1 MPTTWTI
8 AANAGRARIFSDAG
22 NAASLQEVE
31 DLVNPAAQQ
40 RELDIVT
47 DKMSPRSA
55 QNSGHNIGGGQG
67 GGFQHA
73 APAGAQ
79 GNDYQPA
86 VTPTEHETQKFAK
99 DVSNYLQQAHQ
110 AGRFEQLV
118 VSASPEFLGV
128 LRSTIDPQLKSLIK
142 REVNKD
148 YTRSNGQ
155 ELRAQLDA
163 HQDKSA

>member
-1 MPTTWTI
+1 
-8 AANAGRARIFSDAG
+8 
-22 NAASLQEVE
+22 
-31 DLVNPAAQQ
+31 
-40 RELDIVT
+40 
-47 DKMSPRSA
+47 
-55 QNSGHNIGGGQG
+55 
-67 GGFQHA
+67 
-73 APAGAQ
+73 
-79 GNDYQPA
+79 
-86 VTPTEHETQKFAK
+86 HETQKFAK

-128 LRSTIDPQLKSLIK
+128 LRSTIDPQLNSLIK